1 MQFSYAAKSLSGES
15 IRGVIDAD
23 TDLAA
28 RQMLR
33 EKGLFPLSLAPART
47 VLAMAA
53 ASRKLP
59 VNWSRRKVSKSE
71 LMLLTSQFVIMCRS
85 GVDLAE
91 SLQNVAASCKNPRLK
106 TALQDVYGDVAAGM
120 SFSSAM
126 RKQSH
131 VFGESYVASVAAGEA
146 SGTVPNVLE
155 RLADLLGKEIK
166 LRTAVI
172 AALSY
177 PMILLGVCLVVVA
190 ALLLFVLPNF
200 ERVFADM
207 EITPPITT
215 QFLLMVSAE
224 LRSRLWLW
232 AGVTAIAA
240 FLGWQ
245 LLWTSQ
251 TRRMLDHILLRTKP
265 VGDVFQALTSGR
277 LFVLLGTMLQSGVPL
292 IESLQ
297 LCRTAM
303 RNLCYRELI
312 DVLQEE
318 VLNGRSIGKVLA
330 NSPVI
335 PAGAA
340 QMVGTAEQAG
350 KLGIVMQLVGDY
362 YEDEGQ
368 RKIQELAKLLEPLII
383 IVMGIV
389 VAFVVAS
396 IMLPILDIST
406 SGAS

>member
-1 MQFSYAAKSLSGES
+1 MQFSYAAKSLTGES
-15 IRGVIDAD
+15 IRGLIDAD

-28 RQMLR
+28 RQLLR
-33 EKGLFPLSLAPART
+33 EKGLFPLSLSPAKT
-47 VLAMAA
+47 GVAT

-59 VNWSRRKVSKSE
+59 ARWRQRGVSKSE
-71 LMLLTSQFVIMCRS
+71 LMLLTSQLVIMCRS

-91 SLQNVAASCKNPRLK
+91 ALKNVSSSCRNTKLK
-106 TALQDVYGDVAAGM
+106 AALQEIYNDVAGGT

-126 RKQSH
+126 RKQTAL
-131 VFGESYVASVAAGEA
+131 FGESYVASIAAGEA
-146 SGTVPNVLE
+146 SGTVPDVLE

-166 LRTAVI
+166 LRTTVM

-177 PMILLGVCLVVVA
+177 PLILLGVCLVVVA

-200 ERVFADM
+200 EKVFADM
-207 EITPPITT
+207 DIQPPVTT

-224 LRSRLWLW
+224 LRSRIWLW
-232 AGVTAIAA
+232 AGGTAIAIA
-240 FLGWQ
+240 IGWQ

-251 TRRMLDHILLRTKP
+251 TRRMLDGVLLRTRLI
-265 VGDVFQALTSGR
+265 GDVLQSLASGR

-303 RNLCYRELI
+303 RSLCYRELI

-318 VLNGRSIGKVLA
+318 VLNGRSIGRVLT

-350 KLGIVMQLVGDY
+350 KLGVVMQMVGDY

-383 IVMGIV
+383 IVMGVV

-406 SGAS
+406 SGAA